1 MSNKSRFVSVFF
13 AIISFMSFAMWST
26 NDPNKSTKDD
36 RIKWK
41 LPDYRVD
48 SSKVDPTLDQQHAL
62 FQVCFLQKELIG
74 SSIEYSCNGVI
85 QTIVLDSTL
94 KTTVLVSP
102 GKYQFML
109 FLNEGYTEIITDT
122 ISILPRYKTTISINF
137 SYSTI
142 TIPEIDDERN
152 HPVSYKPVIYTY
164 SPTDKEISIQLKPNG
179 GFSFTYPSYGDAGW
193 KGIAHSDGSM
203 TVNGTRYPYLF
214 WEGLN
219 KKAEQMTDY
228 STGFVVKKAE
238 VTTFLEDKLTQMGL
252 NDKEK
257 TDFITFWGPRMIQA
271 EQGFVQFLFNK
282 DYDLVADMNISPA
295 PTEVFRVYMLWT
307 PLENTTEFHPQ
318 PQKIETVNRKGFY
331 VIAWGGSVLTLK
343 NEVATIR

>member
-1 MSNKSRFVSVFF
+1 MSNKSRFISVFF

-26 NDPNKSTKDD
+26 NDSYKSTIADP
-36 RIKWK
+36 IKWIS
-41 LPDYRVD
+41 PDYRVD
-48 SSKVDPTLDQQHAL
+48 SSNIDPALDQQHAL
-62 FQVCFLQKELIG
+62 FQLSFLQKELIG

-109 FLNEGYTEIITDT
+109 FLNEGYTEIITDSIPILPSFKT
-122 ISILPRYKTTISINF
+122 CISIVF
-137 SYSTI
+137 SPKPLDFQQDSDY
-142 TIPEIDDERN
+142 
-152 HPVSYKPVIYTY
+152 PVSYKPVIYTY
-164 SPTDKEISIQLKPNG
+164 SPTDQEISIQLKPNG

-219 KKAEQMTDY
+219 KKAEQMADY
-228 STGFVVKKAE
+228 SSGFVVKKAE
-238 VTTFLEDKLTQMGL
+238 VTTFLENKLTQMGL

-271 EQGFVQFLFNK
+271 EQGFVQFLFNE
-282 DYDLVADMNISPA
+282 DYNLVAEMNISPA
-295 PTEVFRVYMLWT
+295 PTEIFRVYMMWT
-307 PLENTTEFHPQ
+307 PLENTTEYHPQ
-318 PQKIETVNRKGFY
+318 PQKIETVKRTGFY
-331 VIAWGGSVLTLK
+331 VIEWGGSALTLK
-343 NEVATIR
+343 NEVSTIR